1 MHLNELAEEEFHI
14 LDKVRGI
21 EGLIEQKQAELESSG
36 IFDNY
41 RRVYN
46 KYVELAVQG
55 DIEALKRALF
65 LWWFDFAEPSFLTGI
80 YELDGWCVLEQ
91 LEALASTN
99 KLDKELGWMLPYYY
113 LITDYYFDAV
123 LENEGQALRK
133 FLDENKNT
141 SLPCK
146 DLLSANLEGRGQ
158 MADYWL
164 SIRKRCEELCRF
176 G

>member
-1 MHLNELAEEEFHI
+1 MNLNELAEEEFHI

-21 EGLIEQKQAELESSG
+21 EGLIEQKEAELESSG
-36 IFDNY
+36 IFDNT

-46 KYVELAVQG
+46 KYVDLAVRG

-65 LWWFDFAEPSFLTGI
+65 LWWFDFIEPSFLTGLHQ
-80 YELDGWCVLEQ
+80 LDGWEVLEQ
-91 LEALASTN
+91 LEALTSTN
-99 KLDKELGWMLPYYY
+99 KLDKELEWMLPYYY
-113 LITDYYFDAV
+113 SITDYYFDAI
-123 LENEGQALRK
+123 LENDLPALRK

-146 DLLSANLEGRGQ
+146 DLLSASLERRGQ
-158 MADYWL
+158 MGDYWL
-164 SIRKRCEELCRF
+164 SMRKHCEELCKF

>member
-1 MHLNELAEEEFHI
+1 MDLNELALEECQI

-21 EGLIEQKQAELESSG
+21 QGLIEQQEAELESSG

-41 RRVYN
+41 RGIYN

-65 LWWFDFAEPSFLTGI
+65 LWWFDFVEPSFLTGLH
-80 YELDGWCVLEQ
+80 ELDGWEVLEQ
-91 LEALASTN
+91 LETLASTN
-99 KLDKELGWMLPYYY
+99 KLDKELKWMLPYYY
-113 LITDYYFDAV
+113 LITDYYFDAI
-123 LENEGQALRK
+123 LENELPALRK

-141 SLPCK
+141 SLPCT
-146 DLLSANLEGRGQ
+146 DFLSASLEGRGQ

-164 SIRKRCEELCRF
+164 SILS
-176 G
+176 

>member
-1 MHLNELAEEEFHI
+1 MQIDLNELAALECQI

-46 KYVELAVQG
+46 KYVDLAVEG

-91 LEALASTN
+91 LEALVSTN
-99 KLDKELGWMLPYYY
+99 KLDKELKWMLPYYY
-113 LITDYYFDAV
+113 SITDYYFDAI
-123 LENEGQALRK
+123 LENELPALRK
-133 FLDENKNT
+133 FLEENKNT

-146 DLLSANLEGRGQ
+146 DLLSASLEGRGQ
-158 MADYWL
+158 MSDYWL
-164 SIRKRCEELCRF
+164 SILS
-176 G
+176 